1 MKVKILFLIFL
12 STIYIYINRELNIYH
27 ERIKENSYKEEVSNE
42 VKIYQFLGIKK
53 ISSDLLL
60 IKQTANIGE
69 VFEVNRKKEI
79 IEMSLRISQINPFL
93 IENYYVSSNVLIFI
107 KKYESYND
115 AEKIL
120 RIGLNYNPND
130 VYLKKYLASVIAMSK
145 GQNQEA
151 LNNYEDIVEKYPDP
165 LMLKVVYNIYF
176 SKVKV
181 DKKYLEKYLYYA
193 EKLYNVPKYKKIVE
207 RDLKTLKKWCIEHNI

>member
-130 VYLKKYLASVIAMSK
+130 AYLKKYLASVIAMSK

-207 RDLKTLKKWCIEHNI
+207 RDLKTLKK